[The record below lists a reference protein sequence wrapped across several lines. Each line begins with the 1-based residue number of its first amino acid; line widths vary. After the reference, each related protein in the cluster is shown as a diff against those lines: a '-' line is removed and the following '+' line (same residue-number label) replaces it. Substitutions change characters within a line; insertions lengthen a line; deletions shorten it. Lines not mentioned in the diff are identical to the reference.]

1 MLKKVAGR
9 LFDLQCQRGILSDKE
24 RSLYEYAYVLLLS
37 RIIIYSIILVFG
49 IVTGTCQEILSFLL
63 PFTILRQYT
72 GGIHLE
78 KSANC
83 MIVSSIIVIG
93 CGQYLATSPGM
104 TVISVIVWTIAVV
117 IIWVFVP
124 VDTPNKKLDSV
135 EKKVYGRRARIVL
148 ILEFFVACVLL
159 FNRYILVAEGI
170 AAAHIILADSLVL
183 GMIQNFFTSKVRIH

>member
-1 MLKKVAGR
+1 MLKKVAGW

-78 KSANC
+78 KSVNC

-93 CGQYLATSPGM
+93 CGQHLATSPGM
-104 TVISVIVWTIAVV
+104 TVISLIVWTIAVV

-124 VDTPNKKLDSV
+124 VDTPNKKLDSM

-148 ILEFFVACVLL
+148 ILELFVACVLL
-159 FNRYILVAEGI
+159 FNRYILVAKGI
-170 AAAHIILADSLVL
+170 AATHIILADSLVL
-183 GMIQNFFTSKVRIH
+183 GMIQNFFTSKVRKC